1 MSGVKSEQIE
11 NILEWE
17 QGFPLSLHLTTLE
30 LHSLDKCNSKI

>member
-17 QGFPLSLHLTTLE
+17 QGFPLS
-30 LHSLDKCNSKI
+30 SLDKCNSKI